1 MQVVDPNLIIQKQ
14 TFKEW
19 MNRDPK
25 PFLKEILEHN
35 NLPRPWV
42 RKPFSFRCSPSSKL
56 LVVEYSHVD
65 EFIDG
70 LCGGFGFPLL
80 LGHHLHFLLR
90 VAFGHLG

>member
-1 MQVVDPNLIIQKQ
+1 
-14 TFKEW
+14 
-19 MNRDPK
+19 
-25 PFLKEILEHN
+25 
-35 NLPRPWV
+35 
-42 RKPFSFRCSPSSKL
+42 